1 MSLATTYV
9 STAPFAVVEYTG
21 TTFGLRQYFL
31 RLIGQRCLRVF
42 EGIVSD
48 EDVNHSGSI
57 ADVRGVVIVM

>member
-1 MSLATTYV
+1 V
-9 STAPFAVVEYTG
+9 SNAPFAFMEYTG

-31 RLIGQRCLRVF
+31 RLTGQRCLRVF

-57 ADVRGVVIVM
+57 TDARGVVLIVT